1 MNVMGRGWLST
12 LLTVLSG
19 GGGLV
24 ADWLVKNKGIGWRL
38 ERIRKTKQVETE
50 HGDGETKTKS

>member
-1 MNVMGRGWLST
+1 MGRGWFFT

-24 ADWLVKNKGIGWRL
+24 ADWLVKNKGLKWRQ
-38 ERIRKTKQVETE
+38 ERIEKARKARTK
-50 HGDGETKTKS
+50 HGDGETKRVP